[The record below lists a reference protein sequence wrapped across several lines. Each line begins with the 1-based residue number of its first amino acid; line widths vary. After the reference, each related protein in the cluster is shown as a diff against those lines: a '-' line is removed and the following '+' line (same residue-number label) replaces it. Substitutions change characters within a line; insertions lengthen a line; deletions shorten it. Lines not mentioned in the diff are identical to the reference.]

1 MELKHIKELMAVMQR
16 TGTKRLV
23 IKREGVE
30 LELER
35 ETRLHPQPIAET
47 FSDLSEDHSLRQELA
62 LHRSSIML
70 ARSKE
75 ASSSLPTA
83 ASQTSSKPAE
93 VDSNSVYVTS
103 PMVGTFYSATSPEE
117 PPLIKVGDRID
128 KNKVVC
134 IVEAMKVMN
143 EIKAGVSGIV
153 AEILV
158 NNAHPVEFGTR
169 LFRITPAE

>member
-35 ETRLHPQPIAET
+35 ETRLHPQPVAEPIAELL
-47 FSDLSEDHSLRQELA
+47 DENSLRQELA
-62 LHRSSIML
+62 QHRTSAML

-75 ASSSLPTA
+75 TPSGLIGAPNSA
-83 ASQTSSKPAE
+83 SKPSGD
-93 VDSNSVYVTS
+93 DSNSLYVTS

-134 IVEAMKVMN
+134 IIEAMKVMN

-153 AEILV
+153 AEVLV
-158 NNAHPVEFGTR
+158 SNAHPVEFGTR
-169 LFRITPAE
+169 LFRITPPE